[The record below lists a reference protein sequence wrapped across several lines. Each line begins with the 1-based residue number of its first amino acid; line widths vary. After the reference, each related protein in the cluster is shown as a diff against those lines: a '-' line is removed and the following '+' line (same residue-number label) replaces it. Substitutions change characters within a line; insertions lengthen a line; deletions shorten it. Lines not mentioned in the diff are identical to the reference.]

1 MGIRATIDGI
11 EVPVKSEDI
20 PAFTFS
26 LLDLES
32 PDKLTGSRSTTFR
45 MPATRDVRA
54 VLGGPGMS
62 EAVTNIRPLLR
73 IGNGS
78 EVLYESLVVPVERSV
93 DEYSVVAVGD
103 NAEWFDLAK
112 GTKLTDIDMGV
123 SEPITD
129 TLMRES
135 WVDDEQA
142 LTFPIIDFGSFED
155 RGPTFNVTV
164 PKLRPAIR
172 VHSFLRT
179 AFAAWGYSI
188 KVMGSLAGLW
198 KKLVIPNTSGDVAIG
213 EDILRFYSAEFART
227 DSPTFTSPTAL
238 TEFTFNSIVSDPS
251 GSETGVGR
259 YTAAVNMDVRAVF
272 NYNVT
277 GSVIPVIGSG
287 FVPTAFVN
295 IQLYNFT
302 TASTVSGSTI
312 VMNPAE
318 TSYIG
323 TLDFGQQAFVLGN
336 VYGLRIQVSSI
347 GVLSASATF
356 NPSTSVDYEVVN
368 VEYQENVTLNI
379 AQQAPNM
386 SVMDVLKAIASNQC
400 LIIRTNNARGEVEI
414 WRDAEF
420 YRGTDVGIDWSDRIN
435 HRNAPTKEVPIYT
448 RRLEYRWKEDNDDRD
463 LLALEQSLND
473 PGYGNY
479 DAVLPNGSAKPSE
492 IELPFA
498 ATAMGTLFGGG
509 VFAPVSRKDEGTYQE
524 DDYKREPRL
533 LIMDGM
539 ATGDWR
545 FDGVDETEYPK
556 CYFINPTGAWTLAF
570 GSGEVY
576 GDRKLGTAQVQW
588 SERVRRMMAPKLN
601 GDVMI
606 WPHEISSM
614 DQGVPR
620 LVNDGFDDVWV
631 HVQQINQFV
640 FARPDYTQC
649 VMVPV

>member
-32 PDKLTGSRSTTFR
+32 PDRLTGSRSTTFR

-62 EAVTNIRPLLR
+62 ETVTNIRPLLR

-78 EVLYESLVVPVERSV
+78 EVLYESLVVPVERNA

-155 RGPTFNVTV
+155 RASTYNVTV

-172 VHSFLRT
+172 VHTFLRT

-198 KKLVIPNTSGDVAIG
+198 KKLVIPNTFGDVAIG

-227 DSPTFTSPTAL
+227 NSPTFTTPTAL

-259 YTAAVNMDVRAVF
+259 YTAAVNMDVHVTF
-272 NYNVT
+272 DYNVT
-277 GSVIPVIGSG
+277 GVVIASG
-287 FVPTAFVN
+287 GFTPLVFVN
-295 IQLYNFT
+295 MQLYNFT
-302 TASTVSGSTI
+302 SAAFVAGSTI
-312 VMNPAE
+312 VMNPSQ

-347 GVLSASATF
+347 GVSSASATF
-356 NPSTSVDYEVVN
+356 NPSTTINYDVVN

-386 SVMDVLKAIASNQC
+386 SVMELLKAIASNQC

-420 YRGTDVGIDWSDRIN
+420 YRGPDVGIDWSDRMSHN
-435 HRNAPTKEVPIYT
+435 RPPTKEVPIYAK
-448 RRLEYRWKEDNDDRD
+448 RIEYRWKEDNNDRD
-463 LLALEQSLND
+463 LLALEQSLNE

-479 DAVLPNGSAKPSE
+479 DAVLTNGVNKPSE
-492 IELPFA
+492 VTLPFA

-509 VFAPVSRKDEGTYQE
+509 VFAPVMRKEDGTYQE

-533 LIMDGM
+533 LIMDGV

-545 FDGVDETEYPK
+545 FDGVDEAEYPN
-556 CYFINPTGAWTLAF
+556 CYFINPSGAWTLAF
-570 GSGEVY
+570 GSGEIY
-576 GDRKLGTAQVQW
+576 GDRKLGTVQVQW
-588 SERVRRMMAPKLN
+588 VDRLRRMVAPKL
-601 GDVMI
+601 GAELMI
-606 WPHEISSM
+606 WPDEISNL

-620 LVNDGFDDVWV
+620 LVNDGYDDVWV